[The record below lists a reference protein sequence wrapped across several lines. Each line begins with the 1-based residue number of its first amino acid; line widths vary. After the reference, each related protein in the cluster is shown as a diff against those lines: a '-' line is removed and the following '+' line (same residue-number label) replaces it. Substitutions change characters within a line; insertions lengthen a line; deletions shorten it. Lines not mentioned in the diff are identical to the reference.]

1 VNVAVITMTRDRL
14 DYTQHCFASLEQ
26 NAGCEYTH
34 YVLDQRSHDGT
45 IRWLTKWQSE
55 DVGRALVS
63 LGENIGICRGAN
75 FLLGELKPDNY
86 DVIVRYDNDCEVT
99 QPDTLKTTAELAATY
114 GAIVSPRVSGLL
126 NPPPTL
132 RTVSLGG
139 HLLDETAILGGIF
152 MAIPSQLFWEHGFRY
167 DENAHLHSGD
177 EAIVP
182 WWRARGG
189 VCGYLQGYSVTHYET
204 TSGQRE
210 RYPDYFARKDLEAV
224 C

>member
-1 VNVAVITMTRDRL
+1 MNVALITFTRDRL
-14 DYTQHCFASLEQ
+14 DYTKHCFASLKA
-26 NAGCEYTH
+26 NAGCDFNH
-34 YVLDQRSHDGT
+34 YVLDQGSTDGTQEWLLSEWDSHDL
-45 IRWLTKWQSE
+45 WLP
-55 DVGRALVS
+55 
-63 LGENIGICRGAN
+63 ENIGICRGAN
-75 FLLGELKPDNY
+75 KLLDILDPSRF
-86 DVIVRYDNDCEVT
+86 DVVCRYDNDCEVT

-126 NPPPTL
+126 NPPATL

-177 EAIVP
+177 EAIIP

-189 VCGYLQGYSVTHYET
+189 VCGYLQDFTVTHYET

>member
-1 VNVAVITMTRDRL
+1 MNVALITFTRDRL
-14 DYTQHCFASLEQ
+14 DYTKHCFASLKA
-26 NAGCEYTH
+26 NAGCDFNH
-34 YVLDQRSHDGT
+34 YVLDQGSTDGTQEWLLSEWDSHDL
-45 IRWLTKWQSE
+45 WLP
-55 DVGRALVS
+55 
-63 LGENIGICRGAN
+63 ENIGICRGAN
-75 FLLGELKPDNY
+75 KLLDILDPSRF
-86 DVIVRYDNDCEVT
+86 DVVCRYDNDCEVN

>member
-1 VNVAVITMTRDRL
+1 MKIAVITMTRDRL
-14 DYTQHCFASLEQ
+14 DYTKHCFASLEV
-26 NAGCEYTH
+26 NAGCDYDH
-34 YVLDQRSHDGT
+34 YVLDNA
-45 IRWLTKWQSE
+45 SE
-55 DVGRALVS
+55 DETVNWLSGWASVPGRSAFFAS
-63 LGENIGICRGAN
+63 ENLGICRGAN
-75 FLLGELKPDNY
+75 WLLDRLDPERY
-86 DVIVRYDNDCEVT
+86 DVIVRYDNDCQVT

-126 NPPPTL
+126 NPPATL